1 MDPLEGGGNRRAL
14 RDYAA
19 PNFAG
24 TTSGIRRPAV
34 QANNFEIKPSFIQMV
49 QSNQFGGMS
58 KDDPNAHIAYFLEVC
73 DLYKIN
79 GRFKEMLRKCPHH
92 GIPIWLQ
99 VSTFYNGLVSNYR
112 AMIDAAAGG
121 YLMGK
126 TPEEAHELLE
136 VMAENNN
143 QWHSERVIAKRPA
156 AVNEIDSVNVLSAQ
170 VAALSRKM
178 DSLSSKLESKPTT
191 ECDLCG
197 GNHASVE
204 CQV

>member
-1 MDPLEGGGNRRAL
+1 MCVSEDAVRLRVFPFSL
-14 RDYAA
+14 RDRAKEWLNSL
-19 PNFAG
+19 PPG
-24 TTSGIRRPAV
+24 SITTWDELVQRFLSKFFPPAKT
-34 QANNFEIKPSFIQMV
+34 AKLRNEITSFTQYD
-49 QSNQFGGMS
+49 QES
-58 KDDPNAHIAYFLEVC
+58 
-73 DLYKIN
+73 LYEAWE
-79 GRFKEMLRKCPHH
+79 RFKEMLRKCPHH

-121 YLMGK
+121 CLMGK

-178 DSLSSKLESKPTT
+178 DSLSSKLESKPT
-191 ECDLCG
+191 
-197 GNHASVE
+197 A
-204 CQV
+204 

>member
-19 PNFAG
+19 PNVAG

-34 QANNFEIKPSFIQMV
+34 QANNFEIKPSFIQRV

-79 GRFKEMLRKCPHH
+79 GMLRKCPHH

-99 VSTFYNGLVSNYR
+99 VSTLYNGLVSNYR

-121 YLMGK
+121 CLMGK

-143 QWHSERVIAKRPA
+143 QWHSERVMAKRPA
-156 AVNEIDSVNVLSAQ
+156 AVNEIDSVNVLSA
-170 VAALSRKM
+170 
-178 DSLSSKLESKPTT
+178 
-191 ECDLCG
+191 
-197 GNHASVE
+197 
-204 CQV
+204 